1 MRNNEVMTKI
11 ICFAF
16 AIFLAITG
24 CSRSE
29 DENLKSEAIDNTEE
43 VDNYYLERPE
53 FFSFKTLEDLPADL
67 KWTSGD
73 DLSEIGSEK
82 QKKGGTEYR
91 RLQDFPVL

>member
-43 VDNYYLERPE
+43 VDNYYLE
-53 FFSFKTLEDLPADL
+53 SQNSLAL
-67 KWTSGD
+67 K
-73 DLSEIGSEK
+73 
-82 QKKGGTEYR
+82 R
-91 RLQDFPVL
+91 

>member
-16 AIFLAITG
+16 AIFLAIAG

-73 DLSEIGSEK
+73 DLSEIGSGK
-82 QKKGGTEYR
+82 AKKDLR
-91 RLQDFPVL
+91 